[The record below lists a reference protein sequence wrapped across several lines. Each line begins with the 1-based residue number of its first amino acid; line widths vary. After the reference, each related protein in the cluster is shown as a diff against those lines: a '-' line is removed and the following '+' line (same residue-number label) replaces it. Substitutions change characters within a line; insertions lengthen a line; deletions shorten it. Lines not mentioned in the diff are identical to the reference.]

1 MAGVTRSNPSWDSQ
15 TPYPDYSS
23 TSTSAFIPE
32 VWSSKIIENFYPTT
46 VFGSIANTD
55 YEGEIKGYGDNVI
68 IRTDPTITVN
78 SYTIGG
84 GLTYETPTST
94 KVELPINTAK
104 SFSFQVND
112 IDRVQSD
119 LNLMNRFTQA
129 AANDL
134 KVAVDIDCFTKVSAG
149 VAAANK
155 GATAGADSGNIDL
168 GVASADGSDAIALTE
183 TNILKYL
190 MLMNQVLDEQ
200 SAPETGRWVVL
211 PPWAITRA
219 LLSELKDASL
229 AGDGTSVLR
238 NGRIGTIGNFEIY
251 RSRNLPTVT
260 ETAVVSTKIFAGHSM
275 GLTWAS
281 QVTQTESMK
290 NPSDFGELVRGLIVY
305 GTKVVKPEAIVELY
319 AKQGA
324 LT

>member
-1 MAGVTRSNPSWDSQ
+1 M
-15 TPYPDYSS
+15 
-23 TSTSAFIPE
+23 
-32 VWSSKIIENFYPTT
+32 
-46 VFGSIANTD
+46 
-55 YEGEIKGYGDNVI
+55 EIKGYGDTVI
-68 IRTDPTITVN
+68 IRQDPSITV
-78 SYTIGG
+78 SDYTIGG
-84 GLTYETPTST
+84 GLTYQVPTST
-94 KVELPINTAK
+94 VVELPIDTAK

-119 LNLMNRFTQA
+119 LNLMNRFSQA

-134 KVAVDIDCFTKVSAG
+134 KVAVDLNCFTKVSAG
-149 VAAANK
+149 IAAANK
-155 GATAGADSGNIDL
+155 GATAGADSGNINL
-168 GVASADGSDAIALTE
+168 GAASADGSAAISLTE
-183 TNILKYL
+183 TNIIKML

-200 SAPETGRWVVL
+200 SAPEDGRWVVL
-211 PPWAITRA
+211 PPWACTRA

-229 AGDGTSVLR
+229 AGDGTSILR
-238 NGRIGTIGNFEIY
+238 NGRIGVIGNLEIY

-281 QVTQTESMK
+281 QITETESMK
-290 NPSDFGELVRGLIVY
+290 NPSDFGDLVRGLAVY
-305 GTKVVKPEAIVELY
+305 GVKVTKGEALVELY